1 MVKPEDITG
10 VAMSLKVEEELS
22 LFALLA
28 ADGSINRLGTGAVD
42 NTEKEMFIGVI
53 SDPKAFQ
60 NLRAQISPGLFKW
73 IGGRADQTPKG
84 KICELTIWLFLPNK
98 EESTIYFKY
107 GSESIGPPPEVG
119 RLVLAA
125 IEVTNPWYEQ
135 SKAGIAKNGK

>member
-1 MVKPEDITG
+1 
-10 VAMSLKVEEELS
+10 MSLKVEEELS

-28 ADGSINRLGTGAVD
+28 ADGSINRLGIGAAD
-42 NTEKEMFIGVI
+42 NTEKEMFTGVI
-53 SDPKAFQ
+53 SDPKPFQ
-60 NLRAQISPGLFKW
+60 NLRAQISPDLFKW

-84 KICELTIWLFLPNK
+84 KICELTIWLFLPNN

-125 IEVTNPWYEQ
+125 IDVTNPWYEQ
-135 SKAGIAKNGK
+135 SKGGIAKNGD